1 MNKFYI
7 DENKGRK
14 YYAYEYQNDQVKYI
28 SLEDKDI
35 LTLLSSISEDR
46 IREIHDQG
54 KSMEVTFS
62 NGITLIIDNLKIFF
76 PHHDFFDHYFEK
88 LLNQLNAALEKS
100 NWKDYKEKLTKNH
113 TPTVNRKKKSK
124 LPTKTMITA
133 WALSFSIAISCLAS
147 SLGKQK
153 IEEQNLKEEHEISYS
168 VPKVSMPELPIE
180 QTNPSSTLESE
191 SKIQVELA
199 FNDESASG
207 KLEQTIKNCA
217 PYLDEWIERYGLPKD
232 LTYALVCQESG
243 TFDLTIN
250 SLGSVGPM
258 QLQVDQYHNENA
270 IEKITVP
277 VYENGVLTGKYDEFY
292 VADARHLDDPRLEG
306 KNYLV
311 MQNLEDNFQIGCAVL
326 RRCIDRYKN
335 IFVAIDAY
343 NKGLYCLSNCCT
355 EEKIEQYKNDFE
367 DFSWIS
373 IITNAK
379 GINYGDPNYLWNVLR
394 YLDTGVR
401 GEANIQYYYG
411 DELINVDLINTNVYN
426 NELKK

>member
-14 YYAYEYQNDQVKYI
+14 YYAYEYLNDQIKYV
-28 SLEDKDI
+28 SLKDKDI
-35 LTLLSSISEDR
+35 LTLLSSISKDK
-46 IREIHDQG
+46 IKEIHDQG
-54 KSMEVTFS
+54 KSMEITFN

-76 PHHDFFDHYFEK
+76 PHHDFFDHYFES
-88 LLNQLNAALEKS
+88 LLNKLNTALEKS
-100 NWKDYKEKLTKNH
+100 NWKDYQEKLPKNH
-113 TPTVNRKKKSK
+113 IPAVSRKKKSK

-133 WALSFSIAISCLAS
+133 SLVSLSIAISCLAS
-147 SLGKQK
+147 TLEKQK
-153 IEEQNLKEEHEISYS
+153 VGDLKVEQEISYS

-180 QTNPSSTLESE
+180 EENISA
-191 SKIQVELA
+191 KDNDNVVQVELA
-199 FNDESASG
+199 FNDETANG
-207 KLEQTIKNCA
+207 KLEQTIQNCA
-217 PYLDEWIERYGLPKD
+217 PYLDEWIERYGLPQD

-277 VYENGVLTGKYDEFY
+277 VYENGKLTGEYDEFY

-335 IFVAIDAY
+335 IFIAVDAY

-355 EEKIEQYKNDFE
+355 EEQLEHYKNDFT
-367 DFSWIS
+367 DFSWLNM
-373 IITNAK
+373 ITNAK
-379 GINYGDPNYLWNVLR
+379 GTNYGDPNYIWNVLR
-394 YLDTGVR
+394 YLDTGTR
-401 GEANIQYYYG
+401 GEADIQYYYG
-411 DELINVDLINTNVYN
+411 DELINVDLTNTNVYN
-426 NELKK
+426 NEFKR